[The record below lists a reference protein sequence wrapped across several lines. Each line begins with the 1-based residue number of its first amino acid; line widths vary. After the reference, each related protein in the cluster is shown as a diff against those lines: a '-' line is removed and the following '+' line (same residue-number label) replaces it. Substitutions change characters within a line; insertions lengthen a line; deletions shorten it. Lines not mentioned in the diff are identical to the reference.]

1 MKHKTSMKIRMKDFL
16 CYSDSTFDFGESGVA
31 LLSGP
36 SGAGKTS
43 ILRGIF
49 FALFG
54 EGNKLQAC
62 GSTSCRVELEFD
74 GVKIIRTKRPNRLVV
89 NDVFEDESGQSFID
103 KMFGE
108 TFKISGY
115 IQQNNLNS
123 FILMSPID
131 KLAFLEKFAFRDV
144 DLAKIKAR
152 CKAYIT
158 QTSDALV
165 AVGSQ
170 LDMAKKVLEKMELPE
185 EKIFPLKCKKPEREK
200 AIKNEKIKLKN
211 CHTLINRSARNA
223 KIISQEISDT
233 RVLEATLKARKDAL
247 LDLEKTLLA
256 LDEEIAKSEYI
267 GDDALKSFETS
278 LTEVVAMRDI
288 KTLEKQ
294 IKIDFEKL
302 KQMKEDEESIMNKRI
317 EECIETE
324 WKEYTKEDLTLTIE
338 DLKKCLIDVTKI
350 QALKDDIKN
359 LACVS
364 LEKHE
369 TNKKELE
376 TMESE
381 LETTQS
387 LYDKLLAQ
395 QSSYSCPSCSVK
407 LRLVNEELIMTSV
420 EVIEA
425 DLDALK
431 DEIIKLKKNI
441 SRFQKIVRDEEN
453 KIDRKITNE
462 SEIDK
467 ISSTYEELPS
477 LEEVRGDL
485 EYLRNYQATQNE
497 LEKKKKSLE
506 KDIKEGNF
514 SSSYFT
520 FKNGVEKMEIK
531 LNSLREKVGNN
542 IPETDEEELRELINN
557 QKQKRDNI
565 YSVKKR
571 QEETSNA
578 ITNCKNVLEN
588 ATEKHIKD
596 YGNIKDSKELEKN
609 ASIEEDNLRELEI
622 KKKKHEENLKGVEE
636 WERYQSSLENYRT
649 WEVKIEE
656 LEAEEKV
663 AVKEHASATKLKD
676 KILEAESMAM
686 INIIDSIN
694 SHARVYL
701 DCFFPVDPISVNLQ
715 TFKETKKST
724 KPQINI
730 EIEYKGMESDLN
742 MLSGGELS
750 RVVLAYTM
758 ALAEMF
764 NTPLLLLDECTASL
778 DQELS
783 EIVFNAIKE
792 NFNGKM
798 TLLIAHQVVT
808 GSFDKI
814 IRLDLNAKK

>member
-1 MKHKTSMKIRMKDFL
+1 MKIRMKDFL

-89 NDVFEDESGQSFID
+89 NDVFEDESAQGFID

-165 AVGSQ
+165 GVGSQ
-170 LDMAKKVLEKMELPE
+170 LAMAKKVLEEMELPE
-185 EKIFPLKCKKPEREK
+185 ERVFPLKCKKPEREK
-200 AIKNEKIKLKN
+200 AIKNENIRLKN
-211 CHTLINRSARNA
+211 CHTLINRSIRDA
-223 KIISQEISDT
+223 KLIAQEISDT
-233 RVLEATLKARKDAL
+233 RVLEATLKARREAL
-247 LDLEKTLLA
+247 ADLEKTLSS
-256 LDEEIAKSEYI
+256 LDTDIANLVYD
-267 GDDALKSFETS
+267 GDDALNLLEES
-278 LTEVVAMRDI
+278 LIAVVSLRDI
-288 KTLEKQ
+288 KVLEKQ
-294 IKIDFEKL
+294 IKADSERL
-302 KQMKEDEESIMNKRI
+302 KEMKADEESIMNKRI
-317 EECIETE
+317 EECIELE
-324 WKEYTKEDLTLTIE
+324 WKEYTKEELTLTME
-338 DLKKCLIDVTKI
+338 DLKKCLADLTKI
-350 QALKDDIKN
+350 QSLKDDIKN
-359 LACVS
+359 LECLC
-364 LEKHE
+364 LEKY
-369 TNKKELE
+369 KKELE
-376 TMESE
+376 TKEAE
-381 LETTQS
+381 IETKQS

-395 QSSYSCPSCSVK
+395 QSCYSCPSCSVK
-407 LRLVNEELIMTSV
+407 VRFVNEELIIASDV
-420 EVIEA
+420 DGDVVEA

-431 DEIIKLKKNI
+431 DEISKLKRHI
-441 SRFQKIVRDEEN
+441 SRLQKIVRDEEV
-453 KIDRKITNE
+453 KIERKIANE
-462 SEIDK
+462 TEIDK
-467 ISSTYEELPS
+467 ITSTYEELPS
-477 LEEVRGDL
+477 LEETKGDL
-485 EYLRNYQATQNE
+485 EYLRNYQATQTE
-497 LEKKKKSLE
+497 LEKKRKNLE

-520 FKNGVEKMEIK
+520 FKKGLEKMEIR
-531 LNSLREKVGNN
+531 LDSLRGKVGKN
-542 IPETDEEELRELINN
+542 IPDTDEEELRERIND
-557 QKQKRDNI
+557 QKQKRDNMS
-565 YSVKKR
+565 SVKKR
-571 QEETSNA
+571 RDETYDS
-578 ITNCKNVLEN
+578 IINCKKILEN
-588 ATEKHIKD
+588 VSEKHIKN
-596 YGNIKDSKELEKN
+596 YGSVKNTKELEN
-609 ASIEEDNLRELEI
+609 SATIEEEKLQELQN
-622 KKKKHEENLKGVEE
+622 KKKVHETNLKGVEE
-636 WERYQSSLENYRT
+636 WQRYQDTLENYRG
-649 WEVKIEE
+649 WEVKVEE

-663 AVKEHASATKLKD
+663 AIKEHASATKLKD

-686 INIIDSIN
+686 LNIIDSIN
-694 SHARVYL
+694 AHARVYL
-701 DCFFPVDPISVNLQ
+701 DCFFPVDPISVHLQ

-783 EIVFNAIKE
+783 EIVFSAIRE

-814 IRLDLNAKK
+814 IKLDSKSKN

>member
-1 MKHKTSMKIRMKDFL
+1 MKDFL

-74 GVKIIRTKRPNRLVV
+74 GIKIIRTKRPNRLVV

-165 AVGSQ
+165 AVVSQ

-200 AIKNEKIKLKN
+200 AIKNENIKLKN

-223 KIISQEISDT
+223 KIIYQEISDT
-233 RVLEATLKARKDAL
+233 RVLEATLKARTESL
-247 LDLEKTLLA
+247 LDLEKTLLS
-256 LDEEIAKSEYI
+256 LDEEIAKSVYI
-267 GDDALKSFETS
+267 GDDALKSLETS

-294 IKIDFEKL
+294 IKTDLEKL
-302 KQMKEDEESIMNKRI
+302 KKMKEDEESIMNKRI

-324 WKEYTKEDLTLTIE
+324 WKEYSKEDLISTIE

-364 LEKHE
+364 LEKHQ

-387 LYDKLLAQ
+387 LYDKLFAQ

-431 DEIIKLKKNI
+431 DEITKLKRNI
-441 SRFQKIVRDEEN
+441 SRLQKIVRDEEN

-542 IPETDEEELRELINN
+542 IPETDEEDLRELINN

-588 ATEKHIKD
+588 ASEKHIKD
-596 YGNIKDSKELEKN
+596 YGNVKDAKELEKN
-609 ASIEEDNLRELEI
+609 ASIEEDTLRELEI
-622 KKKKHEENLKGVEE
+622 KKKKHEENLKGIEE
-636 WERYQSSLENYRT
+636 WEKYQSSLENYRK
-649 WEVKIEE
+649 WEVKVEE

-814 IRLDLNAKK
+814 IRLDLNTKN

>member
-1 MKHKTSMKIRMKDFL
+1 MKIRMKDFL

-74 GVKIIRTKRPNRLVV
+74 DIKIIRTKRPNRLVV
-89 NDVFEDESGQSFID
+89 NDIFEDESGQSFID

-131 KLAFLEKFAFRDV
+131 KLAFLERFAFRDV

-158 QTSDALV
+158 KTSDVLV

-170 LDMAKKVLEKMELPE
+170 LDMAKKVLEKMELAE
-185 EKIFPLKCKKPEREK
+185 EKIFPLKCKKSEREK
-200 AIKNEKIKLKN
+200 AIKNENIKLKN
-211 CHTLINRSARNA
+211 CHTLINRSARNV

-233 RVLEATLKARKDAL
+233 RVLEATLKARTETL
-247 LDLEKTLLA
+247 WDLEKTLLVI
-256 LDEEIAKSEYI
+256 DEEILKTVYG
-267 GDDALKSFETS
+267 GDDYLNSLESS

-302 KQMKEDEESIMNKRI
+302 KKMKEDEESIMNKRI

-324 WKEYTKEDLTLTIE
+324 WKEYSKEDLVSTIE

-350 QALKDDIKN
+350 QSLKDDIKN
-359 LACVS
+359 LACVC

-381 LETTQS
+381 LEKTQS

-407 LRLVNEELIMTSV
+407 LRLVNEELIMTSE

-431 DEIIKLKKNI
+431 DEISKLKRHI
-441 SRFQKIVRDEEN
+441 SRLQKIVRDEEN
-453 KIDRKITNE
+453 KIERKITNE

-467 ISSTYEELPS
+467 ISSTYEELSS

-485 EYLRNYQATQNE
+485 EYLRNYQATQTE
-497 LEKKKKSLE
+497 LEKKKKNLE

-520 FKNGVEKMEIK
+520 FKKGLEKMEIK

-557 QKQKRDNI
+557 QKQKRDNMC
-565 YSVKKR
+565 SVKKR
-571 QEETSNA
+571 QEETSNS
-578 ITNCKNVLEN
+578 ITNCKKVLEN
-588 ATEKHIKD
+588 ASEKHIKD
-596 YGNIKDSKELEKN
+596 YGNVKNLKELERN
-609 ASIEEDNLRELEI
+609 ASIEEDKLLELQI
-622 KKKKHEENLKGVEE
+622 KKKKHEENLKCVEE
-636 WERYQSSLENYRT
+636 WERYQSSLENYRN
-649 WEVKIEE
+649 WEVKVKE

-676 KILEAESMAM
+676 KILEAESIAM

-783 EIVFNAIKE
+783 EIVFSAIKE

-814 IRLDLNAKK
+814 IRLDLNAKN

>member
-1 MKHKTSMKIRMKDFL
+1 MKDFL

-89 NDVFEDESGQSFID
+89 NDVFEDESGQNFID

-170 LDMAKKVLEKMELPE
+170 LDMARKVLEKIELPE
-185 EKIFPLKCKKPEREK
+185 EKIFPLKCKKSEREK
-200 AIKNEKIKLKN
+200 SIKNENIKLKN

-223 KIISQEISDT
+223 KIIREEISDT
-233 RVLEATLKARKDAL
+233 RVLEATLKARTEAL
-247 LDLEKTLLA
+247 LNLEKTLLV
-256 LDEEIAKSEYI
+256 LDEEITKSVYI
-267 GDDALKSFETS
+267 GDDALKSLESS
-278 LTEVVAMRDI
+278 LTDVIAMRDI
-288 KTLEKQ
+288 KILEKQ
-294 IKIDFEKL
+294 IQTDFEKL
-302 KQMKEDEESIMNKRI
+302 KKMKEDEETIMNKRL
-317 EECIETE
+317 EECIKTE
-324 WKEYTKEDLTLTIE
+324 WKEYSKEDLASSIE
-338 DLKKCLIDVTKI
+338 DMKKCLIDVTKI

-359 LACVS
+359 LSCVC

-376 TMESE
+376 TMETE
-381 LETTQS
+381 LEKAQS
-387 LYDKLLAQ
+387 LYDKLIAQ

-441 SRFQKIVRDEEN
+441 SRLQKIVRDEEN

-467 ISSTYEELPS
+467 IASTYEELPS

-485 EYLRNYQATQNE
+485 EYLRNYQAIQTE
-497 LEKKKKSLE
+497 LEKKKKNLE

-520 FKNGVEKMEIK
+520 FKKGVEKMDIK
-531 LNSLREKVGNN
+531 LNSLREKIGNN
-542 IPETDEEELRELINN
+542 MPDTDEEELRELINN
-557 QKQKRDNI
+557 QKQKRDI
-565 YSVKKR
+565 MCSAKKKR
-571 QEETSNA
+571 EETSND
-578 ITNCKNVLEN
+578 ITNCKKVLEN
-588 ATEKHIKD
+588 ASEKHIKD
-596 YGNIKDSKELEKN
+596 YGNVKDLKELERN
-609 ASIEEDNLRELEI
+609 VLIEEDKLRELEI

-636 WERYQSSLENYRT
+636 WEKYQSSLENYRN

-694 SHARVYL
+694 AHARVYL

-783 EIVFNAIKE
+783 EIVFSAIKE

-814 IRLDLNAKK
+814 IRLDLNAKN

>member
-1 MKHKTSMKIRMKDFL
+1 MKIRMKDFL

-89 NDVFEDESGQSFID
+89 NDVFEDESGQNFID

-170 LDMAKKVLEKMELPE
+170 LDMARKVLEKIELPE
-185 EKIFPLKCKKPEREK
+185 EKIFPLKCKKSEREK
-200 AIKNEKIKLKN
+200 SIKNENIKLKN

-223 KIISQEISDT
+223 KIIREEISDT
-233 RVLEATLKARKDAL
+233 RVLEATLKARTEAL
-247 LDLEKTLLA
+247 LNLEKTLLV
-256 LDEEIAKSEYI
+256 LDEEITKSVYI
-267 GDDALKSFETS
+267 GDDALKSLESS
-278 LTEVVAMRDI
+278 LTDVIAMRDI
-288 KTLEKQ
+288 KILEKQ
-294 IKIDFEKL
+294 IQTDFEKL
-302 KQMKEDEESIMNKRI
+302 KKMKEDEETIMNKRL
-317 EECIETE
+317 EECIKTE
-324 WKEYTKEDLTLTIE
+324 WKEYSKEDLASSIE
-338 DLKKCLIDVTKI
+338 DMKKCLIDVTKI

-359 LACVS
+359 LSCVC

-376 TMESE
+376 TMETE
-381 LETTQS
+381 LEKAQS
-387 LYDKLLAQ
+387 LYDKLIAQ

-441 SRFQKIVRDEEN
+441 SRLQKIVRDEEN

-467 ISSTYEELPS
+467 IASTYEELPS

-485 EYLRNYQATQNE
+485 EYLRNYQAIQTE
-497 LEKKKKSLE
+497 LEKKKKNLE

-520 FKNGVEKMEIK
+520 FKKGVEKMDIK
-531 LNSLREKVGNN
+531 LNSLREKIGNN
-542 IPETDEEELRELINN
+542 MPDTDEEELRELINN
-557 QKQKRDNI
+557 QKQKRDI
-565 YSVKKR
+565 MCSAKKKR
-571 QEETSNA
+571 EETSND
-578 ITNCKNVLEN
+578 ITNCKKVLEN
-588 ATEKHIKD
+588 ASEKHIKD
-596 YGNIKDSKELEKN
+596 YGNVKDLKELERN
-609 ASIEEDNLRELEI
+609 VLIEEDKLRELEI

-636 WERYQSSLENYRT
+636 WEKYQSSLENYRN

-694 SHARVYL
+694 AHARVYL

-783 EIVFNAIKE
+783 EIVFSAIKE

-814 IRLDLNAKK
+814 IRLDLNAKN

>member
-1 MKHKTSMKIRMKDFL
+1 MKIRMKDFL

-74 GVKIIRTKRPNRLVV
+74 DIKIIRTKRPNRLIV
-89 NDVFEDESGQSFID
+89 NDVHEDESGQCIID
-103 KMFGE
+103 KIFGE

-123 FILMSPID
+123 FILMSPVD

-144 DLAKIKAR
+144 DLGKIKGR

-165 AVGSQ
+165 GVESQ
-170 LDMAKKVLEKMELPE
+170 LEMAKKVLEEMEIPN
-185 EKIFPLKCKKPEREK
+185 EKAFPLKCKKSEREK
-200 AIKNEKIKLKN
+200 VIKNEKTRLKN
-211 CHTLINRSARNA
+211 CNTLIHRSIRET
-223 KIISQEISDT
+223 KSISQEILDT
-233 RVLEATLKARKDAL
+233 RVLEATLKARTEAL
-247 LDLEKTLLA
+247 SDL
-256 LDEEIAKSEYI
+256 
-267 GDDALKSFETS
+267 ETS
-278 LTEVVAMRDI
+278 LLTIDNEISNLVYDGDEALVSLEDSLSNIITLRDI

-294 IKIDFEKL
+294 IKVDSERL
-302 KQMKEDEESIMNKRI
+302 REMKKDEDALMNKRLI
-317 EECIETE
+317 ECIEIE
-324 WKEYTKEDLTLTIE
+324 WKEYSREELNSTLQ
-338 DLKKCLIDVTKI
+338 DLKKCLVDATKI
-350 QALKDDIKN
+350 QSLKDDIKN
-359 LACVS
+359 LGNTS
-364 LEKHE
+364 SEKHSS
-369 TNKKELE
+369 NKKDLVSKENELE
-376 TMESE
+376 TK
-381 LETTQS
+381 QS
-387 LYDKLLAQ
+387 LQDKLLTQ

-407 LRLVNEELIMTSV
+407 VRLVNEELILSSNGDTD
-420 EVIEA
+420 VIEA
-425 DLDALK
+425 DLETLN
-431 DEIIKLKKNI
+431 DEINKLKMDI
-441 SRFQKIVRDEEN
+441 SKLQKFIRDEEI
-453 KIDRKITNE
+453 KIERIVFMK

-467 ISSTYEELPS
+467 ILSCYEEIPS
-477 LEEVRGDL
+477 LEDVKEDL
-485 EYLRNYQATQNE
+485 EYLRGYQASQIE
-497 LEKKKKSLE
+497 LEKRKKEIE
-506 KDIKEGNF
+506 KDIRDENF

-520 FKNGVEKMEIK
+520 FKKGVEKMENK
-531 LNSLREKVGNN
+531 LNSLSRKVNKN
-542 IPETDEEELRELINN
+542 TPDMDEEELRELINS
-557 QKQKRDNI
+557 QRQKRDNLH
-565 YSVKKR
+565 STKKR
-571 QEETSNA
+571 REDIIEA
-578 ITNCKNVLEN
+578 IDNCKKILEN
-588 ATEKHIKD
+588 TKLKHLKD
-596 YGNIKDSKELEKN
+596 YGNVKSSKEVEKHYT
-609 ASIEEDNLRELEI
+609 SEQEKLKDLEI
-622 KKKKHEENLKGVEE
+622 KKRIHEENLKGVEE
-636 WERYQSSLENYRT
+636 WERYQISLENYRG
-649 WEVKIEE
+649 WEIKLEE
-656 LEAEEKV
+656 LEAEQKISI
-663 AVKEHASATKLKD
+663 KEHASATKLKD

-686 INIIDSIN
+686 LNIIESIN
-694 SHARVYL
+694 AHARVYL
-701 DCFFPVDPISVNLQ
+701 ECFFPTEPISVNLQ

-750 RVVLAYTM
+750 RVILAYTM

-783 EIVFNAIKE
+783 EVVFSAIRE

-814 IRLDLNAKK
+814 IRLDKTTL

>member
-1 MKHKTSMKIRMKDFL
+1 MKIRMKDFL

-89 NDVFEDESGQSFID
+89 NEVFEDESGQNFID

-170 LDMAKKVLEKMELPE
+170 LDMARKVLEKMELIE
-185 EKIFPLKCKKPEREK
+185 EKIFPLKCKKSEREK
-200 AIKNEKIKLKN
+200 SIKNENIKLKN

-223 KIISQEISDT
+223 KIIREEISDT
-233 RVLEATLKARKDAL
+233 RVLEATLKARTEAL
-247 LDLEKTLLA
+247 LNLEKNLLV
-256 LDEEIAKSEYI
+256 LDDEIIKSVYI
-267 GDDALKSFETS
+267 GDDELKSLESS
-278 LTEVVAMRDI
+278 LTDVIAMRDI

-294 IKIDFEKL
+294 IKTDLEKL
-302 KQMKEDEESIMNKRI
+302 KKMKEDEETIMNKRL

-324 WKEYTKEDLTLTIE
+324 WKEYNKEDLASTIE
-338 DLKKCLIDVTKI
+338 DMKKCLIDVTKI

-359 LACVS
+359 LSCVC

-376 TMESE
+376 NIETE
-381 LETTQS
+381 LEKAQS
-387 LYDKLLAQ
+387 LYDKLIAQ

-407 LRLVNEELIMTSV
+407 LRLVNEELIMTSA
-420 EVIEA
+420 ELIEA

-431 DEIIKLKKNI
+431 DEISKLKRNI
-441 SRFQKIVRDEEN
+441 SRLQKIVRDEEN

-467 ISSTYEELPS
+467 IASTYEELPS

-485 EYLRNYQATQNE
+485 EYLRNYQAIQTE
-497 LEKKKKSLE
+497 LEKKKKNLE

-520 FKNGVEKMEIK
+520 FKKGVEKMEIK
-531 LNSLREKVGNN
+531 LNSLREKIGNN
-542 IPETDEEELRELINN
+542 MPDTDEEELRELINN
-557 QKQKRDNI
+557 QKQKRDI
-565 YSVKKR
+565 MCSAKKR
-571 QEETSNA
+571 REETSND
-578 ITNCKNVLEN
+578 ITNCKKVLEN
-588 ATEKHIKD
+588 ASEKHIKD
-596 YGNIKDSKELEKN
+596 YGNVKDLKELERN
-609 ASIEEDNLRELEI
+609 ASIEDDTLRELEI

-636 WERYQSSLENYRT
+636 WERYKSSLENYRN
-649 WEVKIEE
+649 WELKVKE
-656 LEAEEKV
+656 LEEEEKV

-694 SHARVYL
+694 AHARVYL

-783 EIVFNAIKE
+783 EIVFSAIKE

-814 IRLDLNAKK
+814 IRLDLNAKN

>member
-1 MKHKTSMKIRMKDFL
+1 MKIRMKDFL

-165 AVGSQ
+165 GVGSQ

-185 EKIFPLKCKKPEREK
+185 ERIFPLKCKKHEREK

-211 CHTLINRSARNA
+211 CHTLINRSSRDAR
-223 KIISQEISDT
+223 IISKEISDT
-233 RVLEATLKARKDAL
+233 RVLEATLKARTEAL

-256 LDEEIAKSEYI
+256 LDNEIANSVYN
-267 GDDALKSFETS
+267 GDDALISLEKS

-294 IKIDFEKL
+294 IRIDSEKL
-302 KQMKEDEESIMNKRI
+302 KKMKEDEESIMNTQI
-317 EECIETE
+317 EQCIETE
-324 WKEYTKEDLTLTIE
+324 WKEYSKEDLASTIE

-359 LACVS
+359 LACVC

-369 TNKKELE
+369 INKKELE
-376 TMESE
+376 TKE
-381 LETTQS
+381 LELKRTQS
-387 LYDKLLAQ
+387 LYDKLLTQ

-407 LRLVNEELIMTSV
+407 VRLVNEELILASV
-420 EVIEA
+420 SEGEVVEA
-425 DLDALK
+425 DFDALNDK
-431 DEIIKLKKNI
+431 ICKLKQHI
-441 SRFQKIVRDEEN
+441 SRLQKIVRDEEN
-453 KIDRKITNE
+453 KIERKITNE

-497 LEKKKKSLE
+497 LDKKKKSLE

-520 FKNGVEKMEIK
+520 FKKGLEKMEIK
-531 LNSLREKVGNN
+531 LNSLHEKVGNN
-542 IPETDEEELRELINN
+542 ISETDEEELRELINN

-565 YSVKKR
+565 CSAKKR

-578 ITNCKNVLEN
+578 ITNCKKVMEN
-588 ATEKHIKD
+588 ASETHIKD
-596 YGNIKDSKELEKN
+596 YGSIKDTKELERN
-609 ASIEEDNLRELEI
+609 ASIEEDNLQDLEI
-622 KKKKHEENLKGVEE
+622 KRKKHEENLKGVEE
-636 WERYQSSLENYRT
+636 WERYQSSLEDYRG
-649 WEVKIEE
+649 WEVKVEE
-656 LEAEEKV
+656 LEEEEKI

-694 SHARVYL
+694 AHARVYL
-701 DCFFPVDPISVNLQ
+701 DCFFPVDPISVQLQ

-783 EIVFNAIKE
+783 EIVFSAIKE

-814 IRLDLNAKK
+814 IRLDLNAKN

>member
-74 GVKIIRTKRPNRLVV
+74 GIKIIRTKRPNRLVV

-165 AVGSQ
+165 AVVSQ

-200 AIKNEKIKLKN
+200 AIKNENIKLKN

-223 KIISQEISDT
+223 KIIYQEISDT
-233 RVLEATLKARKDAL
+233 RVLEATLKARTESL
-247 LDLEKTLLA
+247 LDLEKTLLS
-256 LDEEIAKSEYI
+256 LDEEIAKSVYI
-267 GDDALKSFETS
+267 GDDALKSLETS

-294 IKIDFEKL
+294 IKTDLEKL
-302 KQMKEDEESIMNKRI
+302 KKMKEDEESIMNKRI

-324 WKEYTKEDLTLTIE
+324 WKEYSKEDLISTIE

-364 LEKHE
+364 LEKHQ

-387 LYDKLLAQ
+387 LYDKLFAQ

-431 DEIIKLKKNI
+431 DEITKLKRNI
-441 SRFQKIVRDEEN
+441 SRLQKIVRDEEN

-542 IPETDEEELRELINN
+542 IPETDEEDLRELINN

-588 ATEKHIKD
+588 ASEKHIKD
-596 YGNIKDSKELEKN
+596 YGNVKDAKELEKN
-609 ASIEEDNLRELEI
+609 ASIEEDTLRELEI
-622 KKKKHEENLKGVEE
+622 KKKKHEENLKGIEE
-636 WERYQSSLENYRT
+636 WEKYQSSLENYRK
-649 WEVKIEE
+649 WEVKVEE

-814 IRLDLNAKK
+814 IRLDLNTKN

>member
-1 MKHKTSMKIRMKDFL
+1 MKIRMKDFL

-89 NDVFEDESGQSFID
+89 NDVFEDESGQNLID

-170 LDMAKKVLEKMELPE
+170 LDMARKVLEKMELIE
-185 EKIFPLKCKKPEREK
+185 EKIFPLKCKKSEREK
-200 AIKNEKIKLKN
+200 SIKNENIKLKN

-223 KIISQEISDT
+223 KIIREEISDT
-233 RVLEATLKARKDAL
+233 RVLEATLKARTEAL
-247 LDLEKTLLA
+247 LNLEKNLLV
-256 LDEEIAKSEYI
+256 LDDEITKSVYI
-267 GDDALKSFETS
+267 GDDELKSLESS
-278 LTEVVAMRDI
+278 LTDVIAMRDI

-294 IKIDFEKL
+294 IKIDLEKL
-302 KQMKEDEESIMNKRI
+302 KKMKEDEETIMNKRL

-324 WKEYTKEDLTLTIE
+324 WKEYSKEDLASTIE
-338 DLKKCLIDVTKI
+338 DMKKCLIDVTKI

-359 LACVS
+359 LSCVC

-376 TMESE
+376 TMETE
-381 LETTQS
+381 LEKAQS

-407 LRLVNEELIMTSV
+407 LRLVNEELIMTSA

-431 DEIIKLKKNI
+431 DEISKLKRNI
-441 SRFQKIVRDEEN
+441 SRLQKIVRDEEN
-453 KIDRKITNE
+453 KIDRKNTNE

-467 ISSTYEELPS
+467 IASTYEELPS

-485 EYLRNYQATQNE
+485 EYLRNYQAIQTE
-497 LEKKKKSLE
+497 LEKKKKNLE

-520 FKNGVEKMEIK
+520 FKKGVEKMEIK
-531 LNSLREKVGNN
+531 LNSLREKIGNN
-542 IPETDEEELRELINN
+542 MPDTDEEELRELINN
-557 QKQKRDNI
+557 QKQKRDI
-565 YSVKKR
+565 MCSAKKR
-571 QEETSNA
+571 REETSND
-578 ITNCKNVLEN
+578 ITNCKKVLEN
-588 ATEKHIKD
+588 ASEKHIKD
-596 YGNIKDSKELEKN
+596 YGNVKDLKELERN
-609 ASIEEDNLRELEI
+609 VLIEEDNLRELEI

-636 WERYQSSLENYRT
+636 WERYKSSLENYRN
-649 WEVKIEE
+649 WELKVKE
-656 LEAEEKV
+656 LEEEEKV

-694 SHARVYL
+694 AHARVYL

-783 EIVFNAIKE
+783 EIVFSAIKE

-814 IRLDLNAKK
+814 IRLDLNAKN

>member
-1 MKHKTSMKIRMKDFL
+1 MKIRMKDFL

-74 GVKIIRTKRPNRLVV
+74 GIKIIRTKRPNRLVV

-185 EKIFPLKCKKPEREK
+185 EKMFPLKCKKPEREK

-211 CHTLINRSARNA
+211 CHTLINRSARNS

-233 RVLEATLKARKDAL
+233 RVLEATLKARTEAL
-247 LDLEKTLLA
+247 LDLEKTLLV
-256 LDEEIAKSEYI
+256 LDEEIAKSVYI
-267 GDDALKSFETS
+267 GDDALNSLEES
-278 LTEVVAMRDI
+278 LTQVVAMRDI

-294 IKIDFEKL
+294 IKTDFEKL
-302 KQMKEDEESIMNKRI
+302 NKMKEDEESIMNKRI

-324 WKEYTKEDLTLTIE
+324 WKEYTKEDLVSTIE

-359 LACVS
+359 LACLC

-376 TMESE
+376 NKESE
-381 LETTQS
+381 LERTQT

-407 LRLVNEELIMTSV
+407 VRLVNEELILASD

-425 DLDALK
+425 DLDILK
-431 DEIIKLKKNI
+431 DEISKLKKNI
-441 SRFQKIVRDEEN
+441 SRLQKIVRDEEN
-453 KIDRKITNE
+453 KIDRKIINE

-485 EYLRNYQATQNE
+485 EYLRNYQATQTE

-520 FKNGVEKMEIK
+520 FKKGVEKMEIK

-542 IPETDEEELRELINN
+542 IPETDEEELRDLINN
-557 QKQKRDNI
+557 QKQKRDNMC
-565 YSVKKR
+565 SAKKR
-571 QEETSNA
+571 KEETSNA
-578 ITNCKNVLEN
+578 ITNCKKILEN
-588 ATEKHIKD
+588 ASEKHIKD
-596 YGNIKDSKELEKN
+596 YGSVKDTKELERN
-609 ASIEEDNLRELEI
+609 ASIEEDKLQDLEI

-636 WERYQSSLENYRT
+636 WERYQSSLEDYRG
-649 WEVKIEE
+649 WELKIEK
-656 LEAEEKV
+656 LETEEKV
-663 AVKEHASATKLKD
+663 ALKEHASATKLKD

-783 EIVFNAIKE
+783 EIVFSAIKE

-808 GSFDKI
+808 GSFDKM

>member
-1 MKHKTSMKIRMKDFL
+1 MKDFL

-89 NDVFEDESGQSFID
+89 NDVFEDESGQNLID

-170 LDMAKKVLEKMELPE
+170 LDMARKVLEKMELIE
-185 EKIFPLKCKKPEREK
+185 EKIFPLKCKKSEREK
-200 AIKNEKIKLKN
+200 SIKNENIKLKN

-223 KIISQEISDT
+223 KIIREEISDT
-233 RVLEATLKARKDAL
+233 RVLEATLKARTEAL
-247 LDLEKTLLA
+247 LNLEKNLLV
-256 LDEEIAKSEYI
+256 LDDEITKSVYI
-267 GDDALKSFETS
+267 GDDELKSLESS
-278 LTEVVAMRDI
+278 LTDVIAMRDI

-294 IKIDFEKL
+294 IKIDLEKL
-302 KQMKEDEESIMNKRI
+302 KKMKEDEETIMNKRL

-324 WKEYTKEDLTLTIE
+324 WKEYSKEDLASTIE
-338 DLKKCLIDVTKI
+338 DMKKCLIDVTKI

-359 LACVS
+359 LSCVC

-376 TMESE
+376 TMETE
-381 LETTQS
+381 LEKAQS

-407 LRLVNEELIMTSV
+407 LRLVNEELIMTSA

-431 DEIIKLKKNI
+431 DEISKLKRNI
-441 SRFQKIVRDEEN
+441 SRLQKIVRDEEN
-453 KIDRKITNE
+453 KIDRKNTNE

-467 ISSTYEELPS
+467 IASTYEELPS

-485 EYLRNYQATQNE
+485 EYLRNYQAIQTE
-497 LEKKKKSLE
+497 LEKKKKNLE

-520 FKNGVEKMEIK
+520 FKKGVEKMEIK
-531 LNSLREKVGNN
+531 LNSLREKIGNN
-542 IPETDEEELRELINN
+542 MPDTDEEELRELINN
-557 QKQKRDNI
+557 QKQKRDI
-565 YSVKKR
+565 MCSAKKR
-571 QEETSNA
+571 REETSND
-578 ITNCKNVLEN
+578 ITNCKKVLEN
-588 ATEKHIKD
+588 ASEKHIKD
-596 YGNIKDSKELEKN
+596 YGNVKDLKELERN
-609 ASIEEDNLRELEI
+609 VLIEEDNLRELEI

-636 WERYQSSLENYRT
+636 WERYKSSLENYRN
-649 WEVKIEE
+649 WELKVKE
-656 LEAEEKV
+656 LEEEEKV

-694 SHARVYL
+694 AHARVYL

-783 EIVFNAIKE
+783 EIVFSAIKE

-814 IRLDLNAKK
+814 IRLDLNAKN

>member
-1 MKHKTSMKIRMKDFL
+1 MKIRMKDFL

-89 NDVFEDESGQSFID
+89 NDVFEDESGQNFID

-170 LDMAKKVLEKMELPE
+170 LDMARKVLEKMELIE
-185 EKIFPLKCKKPEREK
+185 EKIFPLKCKKSEREK
-200 AIKNEKIKLKN
+200 SIKNENIKLKN

-223 KIISQEISDT
+223 KIIREEISDT
-233 RVLEATLKARKDAL
+233 RVLEATLKARTEAL
-247 LDLEKTLLA
+247 LNLEKTLFV
-256 LDEEIAKSEYI
+256 LDDEITKSVYI
-267 GDDALKSFETS
+267 GDDALKSLESS
-278 LTEVVAMRDI
+278 LTDVIAMRDI

-302 KQMKEDEESIMNKRI
+302 KKMKEDEETIMNKQL

-324 WKEYTKEDLTLTIE
+324 WKEYSKEDLASTIE
-338 DLKKCLIDVTKI
+338 DMKKCLIDVTKI

-359 LACVS
+359 LSCVC

-376 TMESE
+376 NIETE
-381 LETTQS
+381 LEKAQS
-387 LYDKLLAQ
+387 LYDKLIAQ

-407 LRLVNEELIMTSV
+407 LRLVNEELIMTSS
-420 EVIEA
+420 ELIEA

-431 DEIIKLKKNI
+431 DEISKLKRNI
-441 SRFQKIVRDEEN
+441 SRLQKIVRDEEN

-467 ISSTYEELPS
+467 IASTYEELPS

-485 EYLRNYQATQNE
+485 EYLRNYQAIQTE
-497 LEKKKKSLE
+497 LEKKKKNLE

-520 FKNGVEKMEIK
+520 FKKGVEKMEIK
-531 LNSLREKVGNN
+531 LNSLREKIGNN
-542 IPETDEEELRELINN
+542 MPDTDEEELRELINN
-557 QKQKRDNI
+557 QKQKRDI
-565 YSVKKR
+565 MCSAKKR
-571 QEETSNA
+571 REETSID
-578 ITNCKNVLEN
+578 ITNCKKVLEN
-588 ATEKHIKD
+588 ASEKHIKD
-596 YGNIKDSKELEKN
+596 YGNVKDLKELERN
-609 ASIEEDNLRELEI
+609 VLIEEDKLRELEI
-622 KKKKHEENLKGVEE
+622 KKKKHEENLKCVEE
-636 WERYQSSLENYRT
+636 WERYKSSLENYRN
-649 WEVKIEE
+649 WELKVKE
-656 LEAEEKV
+656 LEEEEKV

-694 SHARVYL
+694 AHARVYL

-783 EIVFNAIKE
+783 EIVFSAIKE